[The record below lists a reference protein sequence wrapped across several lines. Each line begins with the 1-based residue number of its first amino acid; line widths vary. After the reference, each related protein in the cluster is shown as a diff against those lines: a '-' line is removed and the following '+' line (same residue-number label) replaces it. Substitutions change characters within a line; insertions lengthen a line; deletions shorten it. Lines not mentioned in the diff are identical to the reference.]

1 MLPEASSLWLLR
13 LLRDI
18 QLAQFYRPI
27 LEELNVTRPEHFDF
41 VKPEDLDGIGMGRP
55 GKGPLRRGP
64 ALLVPSLVVS
74 NPLCP
79 PPPTTDTPAL
89 FFACK
94 SFCNLHPHPHPH
106 VPPSTTKVL

>member
-1 MLPEASSLWLLR
+1 MLPEAGSLWLLR

-55 GKGPLRRGP
+55 AQRRLAE
-64 ALLVPSLVVS
+64 ALKRHRLGV
-74 NPLCP
+74 
-79 PPPTTDTPAL
+79 
-89 FFACK
+89 K
-94 SFCNLHPHPHPH
+94 SKNW
-106 VPPSTTKVL
+106 VYKVCDGDGGI

>member
-41 VKPEDLDGIGMGRP
+41 VRPEDLDGIGMGRP
-55 GKGPLRRGP
+55 GERPLPTSPG
-64 ALLVPSLVVS
+64 LFFLSLVL
-74 NPLCP
+74 PKYP
-79 PPPTTDTPAL
+79 P
-89 FFACK
+89 
-94 SFCNLHPHPHPH
+94 HQ
-106 VPPSTTKVL
+106 PSSCL

>member
-64 ALLVPSLVVS
+64 ALLVPIPGEPSAFWLLGPAARLFRVPSV
-74 NPLCP
+74 LWP
-79 PPPTTDTPAL
+79 PP
-89 FFACK
+89 
-94 SFCNLHPHPHPH
+94 
-106 VPPSTTKVL
+106 

>member
-41 VKPEDLDGIGMGRP
+41 VRPEDLDNIGMGRP
-55 GKGPLRRGP
+55 GEDPLPWPCRF
-64 ALLVPSLVVS
+64 PSLLPGPVVGPVTPHS
-74 NPLCP
+74 RLFPIPPLP
-79 PPPTTDTPAL
+79 
-89 FFACK
+89 
-94 SFCNLHPHPHPH
+94 
-106 VPPSTTKVL
+106 